1 MSKAVL
7 KIEFAGAAA
16 ASGLHM
22 AAIADFERNVET
34 VDGKRQEKTAFHP
47 GDQFYFLVQH
57 DPRLVI
63 QRVASSWGTVQA
75 LGQVS
80 RPHSQEIEL
89 REAADTPE
97 LSYLPAGTVHLRWY
111 GNSLLLDQVGRSL
124 SYRSGPLPALA
135 QATYSSHWSSYRLV
149 PAGLSLGQ
157 DEEWPVLIVAYME
170 LRT

>member
-7 KIEFAGAAA
+7 KIEFAGPGAD
-16 ASGLHM
+16 SGLHM

-34 VDGKRQEKTAFHP
+34 VDGKRQEKTSFHP
-47 GDQFYFLVQH
+47 GDQFHFLVQH

-89 REAADTPE
+89 READDTPE

-111 GNSLLLDQVGRSL
+111 GNSPLLDQVGRSL

-135 QATYSSHWSSYRLV
+135 QATYSSNWSSYRLV
-149 PAGLSLGQ
+149 PASLSLGQ
-157 DEEWPVLIVAYME
+157 DEEWPVLIVAHLE
-170 LRT
+170 LTP